1 MNNQYL
7 QASLWQATYIR
18 SPYTTASY
26 YAECL
31 SRNFEEWDKRA
42 RDRAMKADVKGLV
55 AGGARHLLPYRIGI
69 LQGDACREINHSGRG
84 KKPMD
89 AQLKGAFTQ
98 AEISEYKQF
107 PKYEVQTA
115 LWLVEGSRTLYY
127 GSVGI
132 TGPKGKVDRDNGD
145 LLLLRTEDFDRV
157 EIFIFKGLAGHQK
170 QLDFLGDA
178 VEFVKGL

>member
-7 QASLWQATYIR
+7 MASLWSDVYLR
-18 SPYTTASY
+18 SPYTQASY

-31 SRNFEEWDKRA
+31 SRNFEDWDKKS

-55 AGGARHLLPYRIGI
+55 AGGARHLLPYRVGV

-84 KKPMD
+84 CRAMD

-98 AEISEYKQF
+98 AEISPYKQF

-115 LWLVEGSRTLYY
+115 LWRVEGSQTLYY

-132 TGPKGKVDRDNGD
+132 TGPKGKIDRDNGD
-145 LLLLRTEDFDRV
+145 LLILRTEDFDRL
-157 EIFIFKGLAGHQK
+157 EIFIFKGLAGKQK
-170 QLDFLGDA
+170 QLDYLQDA